1 MKADS
6 AVLVFFSP
14 TGTTAAVVEAIGRGA
29 ELGAVNRIDLTRQP
43 TSGLQYELAGF
54 DLAIVGAPVYC
65 GRIPPVAL
73 SRLREIRGNNTP
85 AIVVAV
91 YGNRDYEDA
100 LLELRDAC
108 GELGLV
114 PIAGGAF
121 IGEHSYSTANTP
133 IAVGRPDPADVAEAK
148 RFGRAVKTKISSAQ
162 RLDDLGTIVVPGRFP
177 YTEKHAS
184 HCAATVSPETSHSD
198 CTLCGTCAAVCPTDA
213 IVVRDSAVTDGDAC
227 IMCTACVKSCPTGAR
242 SWQAEPVMRA
252 ATLLSVNCRD
262 RRMPETYL

>member
-1 MKADS
+1 MRTNS

-14 TGTTAAVVEAIGRGA
+14 TGTTAAVVEAIARGA
-29 ELGAVNRIDLTRQP
+29 QIGAVQRIDLTIRP
-43 TSGLQYELAGF
+43 APASQYELARF

-73 SRLREIRGNNTP
+73 SRLRKIKGNNTP
-85 AIVVAV
+85 AVVVAV

-100 LLELRDAC
+100 LLELRDVC

-121 IGEHSYSTANTP
+121 IGEHSYSTAMTP
-133 IAVGRPDPADVAEAK
+133 IASGRPDPADVAEAE
-148 RFGRAVKTKISSAQ
+148 RFGWAVRTKTTRARSFG
-162 RLDDLGTIVVPGRFP
+162 DLGTIVVPGKFP

-184 HCAATVSPETSHSD
+184 HCASTVSPVTSYSD
-198 CTLCGTCAAVCPTDA
+198 CTLCGKCASVCPTEA
-213 IVVRDSAVTDGDAC
+213 IVVSDSVVTDGEAC

-242 SWQAEPVMRA
+242 SWQAESVTRA
-252 ATLLSVNCRD
+252 AKSLSANFQD